1 MREVKLI
8 SPLTKQAMQ
17 KTRVAAY
24 CRVSTNS
31 ADQQNSY
38 ARQIQVYTNLIQR
51 KPNWEMV
58 EIFADEGLSG
68 MKAENRTEFQRMIR
82 FCELGKID
90 LIITKS
96 ISRFARNAKEAL
108 EYVRKLKLLGIGI
121 QFEKEGIYTLSLGD
135 EMLLNTFS
143 AIAQEESKSIS
154 QNQRFAIVKR
164 MQSGDYIA
172 SNAPYGFRLSDKKLV
187 VYEPEAVIVNE
198 IFQMYLNGCSTTEIA
213 NILTEREVPTKSGNE
228 KWHDK
233 QILYILSNERYIGD
247 CLFQKTY
254 RETTVPFKEHV
265 NRGELDQYYAS
276 GTHAPI
282 VEKDVFHRVQKLLEK
297 RRETF
302 AKITTQNIYP
312 LTSRIRCSECGSSYR
327 RKIRGG
333 IIKWVCNTHKND
345 KNACDSNYY
354 SEMQIYDGIIAI
366 INKLRFNDTDILG
379 QIINRLENTVS
390 VYKRNNAQAKQMSQ
404 SIAELNAKLLML
416 EQLRSKGYLAAEIYQ
431 AQANEIKNEI
441 SAIRNARQEEFSTK
455 LQSMTKEVRELRSI
469 IYEIEEPLDTF
480 DEKLFFEI
488 VQGIEIN
495 KQNEMTVTFLGGL
508 KFTENI

>member
-1 MREVKLI
+1 
-8 SPLTKQAMQ
+8 
-17 KTRVAAY
+17 
-24 CRVSTNS
+24 
-31 ADQQNSY
+31 
-38 ARQIQVYTNLIQR
+38 
-51 KPNWEMV
+51 MV

-187 VYEPEAVIVNE
+187 VYEPEADIVNE

-345 KNACDSNYY
+345 KNACDSHYY
-354 SEMQIYDGIIAI
+354 REERIYDAFACMV
-366 INKLRFNDTDILG
+366 NKLRFGHNGILDCIE
-379 QIINRLENTVS
+379 QNLLFAINAL
-390 VYKRNNAQAKQMSQ
+390 KKNNEMARESSQ
-404 SIAELNAKLLML
+404 KIAEINGKILML
-416 EQLRSKGYLAAEIYQ
+416 EQLRIKGYLALDAYQQQIAELNREL
-431 AQANEIKNEI
+431 ADLKSE
-441 SAIRNARQEEFSTK
+441 RNAQLDNELERVYAEFKKTRR
-455 LQSMTKEVRELRSI
+455 LI
-469 IYEIEEPLDTF
+469 DEIAEPLQTF
-480 DEKLFFEI
+480 DEQLFSEI
-488 VQGIEIN
+488 VEKIYISNKDEIRFN
-495 KQNEMTVTFLGGL
+495 L
-508 KFTENI
+508 KCGFTFTERL